1 MSFQRSACVEPLLTG
16 SAPARSGIIAGHHFW
31 SISLVDSAK
40 LLAQD
45 DGLAAMDAIH
55 LAVAIAAQADVFISG
70 ERLGKPMFRVREIAT
85 QSLWGM
91 NA

>member
-1 MSFQRSACVEPLLTG
+1 MSADHLVHLPDELPVRAE
-16 SAPARSGIIAGHHFW
+16 HHLW

-45 DGLAAMDAIH
+45 YGLAAMDAIH

-70 ERLGKPMFRVREIAT
+70 ERLGKPLFRVREIAT
-85 QSLWGM
+85 QSLWET